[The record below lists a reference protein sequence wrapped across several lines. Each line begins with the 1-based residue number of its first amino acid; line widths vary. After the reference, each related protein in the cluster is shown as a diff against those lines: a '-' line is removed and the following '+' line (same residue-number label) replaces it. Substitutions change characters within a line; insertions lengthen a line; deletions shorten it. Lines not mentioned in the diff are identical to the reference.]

1 MITRVKEL
9 RVERGLKQEALA
21 DFVGSSQ
28 QTISRIENEIGTP
41 PLDLLFASSVESMLL
56 KISKFKKLKMEI
68 EVYAD
73 GDEIIKNY
81 SEEKQFDIIYLDIEM
96 KNTDGIE
103 TAKEIRK
110 RDRDVII
117 IYISGYDTYFIQL
130 FEVEPFRFIKKPI
143 NETTFQEYFDK
154 AYERIIDKADS
165 FYNYKYNKKE
175 YRLPL
180 KEIYYFESSKRIIYI
195 HHTGGTD
202 KFYGKLNQIEE
213 YLSDG
218 TFTFI
223 RIHQS
228 FLVNYRYIKTV
239 KYDQVCLLNNNTLQI
254 SEDRKKSVRQ
264 KYSDLL
270 GGEFFD

>member
-1 MITRVKEL
+1 MIKIAVC
-9 RVERGLKQEALA
+9 
-21 DFVGSSQ
+21 DD
-28 QTISRIENEIGTP
+28 
-41 PLDLLFASSVESMLL
+41 DLLFASSVESMLL

>member
-1 MITRVKEL
+1 MKIAVC
-9 RVERGLKQEALA
+9 
-21 DFVGSSQ
+21 DD
-28 QTISRIENEIGTP
+28 
-41 PLDLLFASSVESMLL
+41 DLLFASSVESMLFE
-56 KISKFKKLKMEI
+56 ISNSKKLKMEI

-73 GDEIIKNY
+73 GDEILKNY
-81 SEEKQFDIIYLDIEM
+81 GEEKQFDIIYLDIEM

-103 TAKEIRK
+103 TAKKIRK
-110 RDRDVII
+110 WDRDVII
-117 IYISGYDTYFIQL
+117 IYISGYDTYFVQL
-130 FEVEPFRFIKKPI
+130 FEVEPFRFIRKPI

-154 AYERIIDKADS
+154 AYERVIDKADS

-213 YLSDG
+213 YLNDG
-218 TFTFI
+218 AVPFI

-239 KYDQVCLLNNNTLQI
+239 KYDQVCLLNNKTLQI